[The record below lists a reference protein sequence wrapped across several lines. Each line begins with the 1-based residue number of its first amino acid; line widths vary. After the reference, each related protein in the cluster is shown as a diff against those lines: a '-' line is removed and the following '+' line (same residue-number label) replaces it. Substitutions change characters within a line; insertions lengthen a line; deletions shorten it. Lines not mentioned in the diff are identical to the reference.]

1 MKTKIVRPIW
11 NQNKHVSF
19 WNTKSPIE
27 GASTSI
33 LHMNP
38 ERSSLPRRVFS
49 QRCSGGD
56 THQNWRVTAGVFQ
69 LQQAYQDSLLEWL
82 PGMKGGRQGGRACES
97 QHLAWCTSLSPGWST
112 GRGLSPR
119 HPDSQGLVPEDWPQ
133 GEGSRG
139 ATAEGLGLPRAGMLS
154 EACVAFC
161 CVSSQSCW
169 GCWTLG
175 ERTPELANDDV
186 KGVDG

>member
-38 ERSSLPRRVFS
+38 ERSSLSRRVFS

-56 THQNWRVTAGVFQ
+56 THQNWWVTAGVFQ
-69 LQQAYQDSLLEWL
+69 LQQAYQDTLLEWL
-82 PGMKGGRQGGRACES
+82 LGMKGGRQGGRALWISALGLVHIGES
-97 QHLAWCTSLSPGWST
+97 RLEHWTGLVTASPGLAGLGPGGLAT
-112 GRGLSPR
+112 GGGIPR
-119 HPDSQGLVPEDWPQ
+119 EPQ
-133 GEGSRG
+133 LKGWGSREQG
-139 ATAEGLGLPRAGMLS
+139 CSQRRA
-154 EACVAFC
+154 
-161 CVSSQSCW
+161 
-169 GCWTLG
+169 
-175 ERTPELANDDV
+175 
-186 KGVDG
+186 